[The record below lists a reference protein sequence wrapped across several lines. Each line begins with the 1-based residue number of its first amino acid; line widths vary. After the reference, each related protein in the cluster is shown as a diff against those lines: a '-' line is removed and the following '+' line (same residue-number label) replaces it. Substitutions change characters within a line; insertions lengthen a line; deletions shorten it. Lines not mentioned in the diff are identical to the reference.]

1 MTQAPMTTTPAIQP
15 PPDATRP
22 GLRMRSL
29 NSGAGPVRMTRIALP
44 NAALQISRVP
54 TPADDTFAPSPANTP
69 KAPNSPST
77 AHQSEPI
84 TPPAMRSLPGRLR
97 MRALHADAGPPAMVP
112 LPASEPLRMRALT
125 DAAGPAIAPTRSAAR
140 SSAGG
145 FAAPTFGTGLS
156 AQRSFSEALGA
167 ASRSDALAAREERSE
182 HAKAREAAEKLIA
195 TTLVEPILKQ
205 LRETN
210 NAAPPF
216 GTTPAEK
223 QFGSLLDHRLSQDIV
238 KSANFPIVD
247 RVARD
252 LLRNLG
258 DKA

>member
-1 MTQAPMTTTPAIQP
+1 
-15 PPDATRP
+15 
-22 GLRMRSL
+22 
-29 NSGAGPVRMTRIALP
+29 
-44 NAALQISRVP
+44 
-54 TPADDTFAPSPANTP
+54 
-69 KAPNSPST
+69 
-77 AHQSEPI
+77 
-84 TPPAMRSLPGRLR
+84 

-112 LPASEPLRMRALT
+112 LAPASEPLRMRSLT
-125 DAAGPAIAPTRSAAR
+125 DAAGPAIAPTKNNTRAAT
-140 SSAGG
+140 GG
-145 FAAPTFGTGLS
+145 FAAPSFGTGLS

-167 ASRSDALAAREERSE
+167 AARSDAIAAREDRPE
-182 HAKAREAAEKLIA
+182 HAKAREAAEKLIS

-216 GTTPAEK
+216 GPTPAEK

-238 KSANFPIVD
+238 RSANFPIVD

-258 DKA
+258 DPA